1 MECLNTAP
9 IIKACHLTG
18 IGAMIPE
25 EVCNPAKELCQAVLN
40 QLVIHSGFQDEIVE
54 SLKNISDE
62 TITKVFA
69 GLVSRGEFE
78 VSVKITDSC
87 SVDDAPETIYS
98 LSFKW
103 GIIRT
108 PIFIMTLC

>member
-1 MECLNTAP
+1 M
-9 IIKACHLTG
+9 KACHLSG

-25 EVCNPAKELCQAVLN
+25 EVCNPARELCQGVLN

-69 GLVSRGEFE
+69 GLVSGGKSE
-78 VSVKITDSC
+78 V
-87 SVDDAPETIYS
+87 
-98 LSFKW
+98 
-103 GIIRT
+103 
-108 PIFIMTLC
+108 